1 MSIITTNNPYT
12 GRDLKKYKQLNKTQV
27 DLQLKRSSKAFHN
40 WKLTGIDERTLIVK
54 KVAEVLEANKQSYAT
69 LISKEMG
76 KPISEAIAEVEKCAT
91 LCDYYAL
98 NAADFLADEII
109 ETEAKKSFIRYAP
122 IGTVL
127 AVMPWNYPFWQVFR
141 FAIPTLLAG
150 NTALLKHASNVLGS
164 GDAIQKIFKQA
175 GLPKDVFTHIIVD
188 YKALTQVLA
197 HDSVQAVSLTGSE
210 AAGASI
216 AEIAGKNLKRCVL
229 ELGGSNAVIICE
241 DADIDA
247 TVELAIKARMQNTG
261 QSCIAGKR
269 FLLQEKVYDE
279 FLEKFSKA
287 VGELVSGDPLNEKTQ
302 IGPLAKK
309 ELVDDLQ
316 KQIKKSVK
324 KGAKIIY
331 GGKSKDAYHEPT
343 ILVNV
348 KPGME
353 VFDEETFG
361 PLAACVRIKTVEEG
375 FELAAKSRYGLGL
388 TICTKDT
395 EKALTYSHLV
405 PDGSYFINEK
415 VTSDPR
421 LPFGGTKK
429 SGYGRELSKAG
440 IHEFV
445 NKQTVYVK

>member
-1 MSIITTNNPYT
+1 MTITTNNPFT
-12 GRDLKKYKQLNKTQV
+12 GKDLKNYKQLNKAQVEKQLKDSASAYKTWSGTQV
-27 DLQLKRSSKAFHN
+27 E
-40 WKLTGIDERTLIVK
+40 ERINIIK
-54 KVAEVLEANKQSYAT
+54 KVAEILEIGKEKYAR
-69 LISKEMG
+69 LMSNEMG
-76 KPISEAIAEVEKCAT
+76 KPITEAIAEVEKCAT
-91 LCDYYAL
+91 LCNYYSA
-98 NAADFLADEII
+98 NAADFLKDEII
-109 ETEAKKSFIRYAP
+109 ETEATKSFVRYAP

-188 YKALTQVLA
+188 YKALAQVLA

-210 AAGASI
+210 AAGASM

-241 DADIDA
+241 DADIDDS
-247 TVELAIKARMQNTG
+247 VQVAIKARMQNTG

-269 FLLQEKVYDE
+269 FLIHEKVYEE
-279 FLEKFSKA
+279 FLTKFTAA
-287 VGELVSGDPLNEKTQ
+287 VGELVLGNPLHRETQ
-302 IGPLAKK
+302 VGPMAKK
-309 ELVDDLQ
+309 ELADELQ
-316 KQIKKSVK
+316 RQIKKSLK

-331 GGKSKDAYHEPT
+331 GGKSVGAYHEPT
-343 ILVNV
+343 ILINV

-353 VFDEETFG
+353 AFDEETFG
-361 PLAACVRIKTVEEG
+361 PVAVFVKIKTVEEG
-375 FELAAKSRYGLGL
+375 FELAAKSRFGLGL
-388 TICTKDT
+388 TICTRDT
-395 EKALTYSHLV
+395 KKALTYCNLV
-405 PDGSYFINEK
+405 EDGSYFINEK

>member
-1 MSIITTNNPYT
+1 MIITTSNPYT
-12 GRDLKKYKQLNKTQV
+12 AKPLKKYKQLNKKQV
-27 DLQLKRSSKAFHN
+27 ELQLKRSANAYKD
-40 WKLTGIDERTLIVK
+40 WRLTNIDERITIIK
-54 KVAEVLEANKQSYAT
+54 KVAEVLETNKQSYAT
-69 LISKEMG
+69 TISKEMG
-76 KPISEAIAEVEKCAT
+76 KPITEAIAEVEKCAT
-91 LCDYYAL
+91 LCKYYAA
-98 NAADFLADEII
+98 NAAEFLKDEII
-109 ETEAKKSFIRYAP
+109 ETDASKSFVRYAP

-127 AVMPWNYPFWQVFR
+127 AVMPWNYPFWQAFR

-188 YKALTQVLA
+188 YKALAQVLA

-241 DADIDA
+241 DADIDQ
-247 TVELAIKARMQNTG
+247 TVQVAIKARMQNTG

-269 FLLQEKVYDE
+269 FLVHEKVYEE
-279 FLEKFSKA
+279 FLAKFTEA
-287 VGELVSGDPLNEKTQ
+287 VGALILGNPLHKDTQ
-302 IGPLAKK
+302 VGPMAKK
-309 ELVDDLQ
+309 ELADDLQ

-331 GGKSKDAYHEPT
+331 GGKSVGAYHEPT

-353 VFDEETFG
+353 AFDEETFG
-361 PLAACVRIKTVEEG
+361 PLAVFVKIKSVEEG
-375 FELAAKSRYGLGL
+375 FQLAAKSRFGLGL
-388 TICTKDT
+388 TICTGDT
-395 EKALTYSHLV
+395 EKALTYCNLV
-405 PDGSYFINEK
+405 EDGSYFINEK

-429 SGYGRELSKAG
+429 SGYGRELSRHPRICK
-440 IHEFV
+440 
-445 NKQTVYVK
+445 